1 MDFINSLVLE
11 SLFQKRLSWMHFQA
25 SCGRFLIK
33 GSTKCINVN
42 RLIVCRYKLWMLVL
56 WKRTAHLQQSYS
68 AALGLVLRGYLVW
81 LWCAEFKTKL
91 GILEN
96 KIQSLCVKTTL
107 LGGWGFITFC
117 GCWHGRSLALA
128 SRVHSCLQ
136 MLSKP
141 KAWEGVAILCRFS
154 MFPQPQY
161 LTQWLVFSLRSPR
174 LLEFVPYAQNK
185 WNKVPGTWVLS
196 DGVDV
201 EGHGVIAL
209 WQTSLSTAWDITA
222 LLLLHLVTWPA
233 LTRVMKRCHLPP
245 KLWGKI
251 ECE

>member
-1 MDFINSLVLE
+1 MQNLKQNLE
-11 SLFQKRLSWMHFQA
+11 FWRIKYSLF
-25 SCGRFLIK
+25 
-33 GSTKCINVN
+33 
-42 RLIVCRYKLWMLVL
+42 
-56 WKRTAHLQQSYS
+56 
-68 AALGLVLRGYLVW
+68 VLRPHCW
-81 LWCAEFKTKL
+81 E
-91 GILEN
+91 
-96 KIQSLCVKTTL
+96 
-107 LGGWGFITFC
+107 GGVLSHFVAVES
-117 GCWHGRSLALA
+117 SLALA

-161 LTQWLVFSLRSPR
+161 LIQWLVFSLRSPR
-174 LLEFVPYAQNK
+174 LLEFLPYAQNK
-185 WNKVPGTWVLS
+185 WNKVPGTWVPS

-201 EGHGVIAL
+201 EGHDVIVL

-233 LTRVMKRCHLPP
+233 LTRVMKRCHLPR